1 MNSNISGL
9 TGCSVVYPVVML
21 IKKNKNKTKKCGDYL
36 RRVLDEHTKDMF
48 DLPPLGS
55 HALFTLK

>member
-9 TGCSVVYPVVML
+9 TGCSVVYPVML
-21 IKKNKNKTKKCGDYL
+21 IKKNKTKKCGNYL